1 MGLFKKRSGMVDVVD
16 MAKRGIVIIPKR
28 KTSNLI
34 PAKDGFVELGKKQPN
49 IPTIANNST
58 SEFDFF
64 GSSQSQSSN
73 KFSTETEGYNRRE
86 VDERIEQLDNK
97 IYKLEQRLEVIEKKI
112 GVNQP
117 MW

>member
-1 MGLFKKRSGMVDVVD
+1 
-16 MAKRGIVIIPKR
+16 MAKRGIVIVPKR
-28 KTSNLI
+28 KTSNLT
-34 PAKDGFVELGKKQPN
+34 PAKDGFIELGKKQPTT
-49 IPTIANNST
+49 PSTITANSST

-64 GSSQSQSSN
+64 GNSSSQSQSSSQ
-73 KFSTETEGYNRRE
+73 FSTEIDGYNKRE
-86 VDERIEQLDNK
+86 VDVKIEQLDNK